1 MLSSEHYKSRK
12 RALTLRRNILFA
24 TIIVVALGVAWII
37 PLYALLV
44 GSIKSLADAMG
55 SPLLDPP
62 RELDLDTL
70 ARAFR
75 TLSTAMT
82 NTAVIVIP
90 CAFISVLLGS
100 IAAFGIYLK
109 GGRVADFVPPLI
121 AITTYIPYQALIVPL
136 VSIIRELERTL
147 GVTIYDTLHG
157 IFLVFLLYYTPMAT
171 LLMFI
176 FTNNL
181 PRELIEASLVDGMGP
196 LTAYRRVALPLLS
209 PGFVA
214 ATIFILINMWNNF
227 FIPLS
232 MSRGYEKHITLRI
245 FGYVGQA
252 GTIYNEMFAAALI
265 GSLPPLIIFV
275 VLSRYFVRGL
285 MAFTGGGR

>member
-1 MLSSEHYKSRK
+1 MKIAFSV
-12 RALTLRRNILFA
+12 RRNITVA
-24 TIIVVALGVAWII
+24 TIIVVVLGFAWVI
-37 PLYALLV
+37 PLYALVV

-55 SPLLDPP
+55 SPLLDFP
-62 RELDLDTL
+62 RELDAGTL
-70 ARAFR
+70 IRAFNI
-75 TLSTAMT
+75 LATAMQ
-82 NTAVIVIP
+82 NTAIIVIP
-90 CAFISVLLGS
+90 CAFISVFLGS
-100 IAAFGIYLK
+100 LAAFGIYLK
-109 GGRVADFVPPLI
+109 GGKVADYLPPFI

-136 VSIIRELERTL
+136 ISVIRELEKALNTA
-147 GVTIYDTLHG
+147 VYDTLHG
-157 IFLVFLLYYTPMAT
+157 LFLVFLLYYTPMAT

-181 PRELIEASLVDGMGP
+181 PRELIEASLVDGMSP
-196 LTAYRRVALPLLS
+196 LSAYRRVALPLLS

-232 MSRGYEKHITLRI
+232 MTRGYEKHITLRI
-245 FGYVGQA
+245 FSYVGQA

-265 GSLPPLIIFV
+265 GSLPPLIVFI